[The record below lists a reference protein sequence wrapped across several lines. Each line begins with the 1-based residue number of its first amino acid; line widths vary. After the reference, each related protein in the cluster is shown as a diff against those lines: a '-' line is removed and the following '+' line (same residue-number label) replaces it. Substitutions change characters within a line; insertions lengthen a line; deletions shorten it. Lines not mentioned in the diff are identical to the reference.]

1 MHWPFPDRCVI
12 YDSRVA
18 TAVTS
23 ILDPT
28 MQFVSQGDEWQSYR
42 NLGTVPGRGGSRPRD
57 PRWRWPNGYRVWA
70 SQTAA
75 NLLCREVLGE
85 LNRQAAARPDCRK
98 LNDPSPWTLREVE
111 AVLFM
116 EGY

>member
-1 MHWPFPDRCVI
+1 
-12 YDSRVA
+12 
-18 TAVTS
+18 
-23 ILDPT
+23 
-28 MQFVSQGDEWQSYR
+28 
-42 NLGTVPGRGGSRPRD
+42 
-57 PRWRWPNGYRVWA
+57 VWA

-98 LNDPSPWTLREVE
+98 LNDPWTLREVE